1 MQTTRSS
8 VSRQSWRARSK
19 QAPPSAP
26 KADRRCP
33 SWLIGKSVQRRRWD
47 DPEVEAFLQRREPVV
62 LTGGCPLVQ
71 PLVGKWTFDYLANTF
86 GECSSLNVHF
96 APIET
101 TSFARM
107 YGKGL
112 GKGGCTPMS
121 FANFVELCKSD
132 YLEPT
137 ASSEKVSP
145 PLRYYLQAPMI
156 WTDADR
162 DGANPH
168 GLAEDSAARPLRK
181 APYSSTID
189 EDMRRLGWDWLAY
202 ARSVAACDPFDTCQ
216 MWAGHGGG
224 STPLHFDSISNF
236 LAQVSG
242 RKQVLL
248 FSPAQTWRVYPYPVG
263 HPMDN
268 FAMVNVEMPDLS
280 RFPALRR
287 ARALEA
293 ILEPGDVLWLPRYW
307 WHYVHQLDAPSEN
320 ISLNFWCGRKGTD
333 RFMQNLRTA
342 PAPSAEEVAVASA
355 EAAATAEAMG
365 RHESERE
372 RVEAADD
379 ALLEA
384 DADLAFSCLHAGRI
398 IESAAV
404 RLLGDDKSKGYLFLS
419 AIAAGA
425 DARWPPN
432 ATAAISNA
440 RRIRSEL
447 IGLLGS
453 SVAANA
459 LLRMIARDGRLSPGL
474 APPIEGDVVNTEKG
488 VMTPDEEVTRWF
500 ARRGARV
507 P

>member
-1 MQTTRSS
+1 
-8 VSRQSWRARSK
+8 
-19 QAPPSAP
+19 
-26 KADRRCP
+26 
-33 SWLIGKSVQRRRWD
+33 
-47 DPEVEAFLQRREPVV
+47 
-62 LTGGCPLVQ
+62 
-71 PLVGKWTFDYLANTF
+71 
-86 GECSSLNVHF
+86 
-96 APIET
+96 
-101 TSFARM
+101 
-107 YGKGL
+107 
-112 GKGGCTPMS
+112 
-121 FANFVELCKSD
+121 
-132 YLEPT
+132 
-137 ASSEKVSP
+137 
-145 PLRYYLQAPMI
+145 
-156 WTDADR
+156 
-162 DGANPH
+162 
-168 GLAEDSAARPLRK
+168 
-181 APYSSTID
+181 
-189 EDMRRLGWDWLAY
+189 
-202 ARSVAACDPFDTCQ
+202 
-216 MWAGHGGG
+216 
-224 STPLHFDSISNF
+224 
-236 LAQVSG
+236 
-242 RKQVLL
+242 
-248 FSPAQTWRVYPYPVG
+248 
-263 HPMDN
+263 MDN

-474 APPIEGDVVNTEKG
+474 APPIEGDIVNTEKG

-507 P
+507 PY